1 MAACTGTANI
11 ARLNNAGRMFW
22 GAIGAGAIQTP
33 ISCRTQTRQ
42 INITASVTLV
52 RNRRDVRLWQKADLP
67 ALSVQSSRALPF
79 LPELRGVFMRRRV
92 VTIVV
97 AAGILIGQLPVS
109 AQTFRTY
116 RCYDGSQFILAL
128 FEGDKRAHLQLDGKA
143 VTLPKRISLSGPRYA
158 KGDISLRIT
167 KTGITLKRGKQST
180 ECITRSWVGSLL
192 PTR

>member
-1 MAACTGTANI
+1 
-11 ARLNNAGRMFW
+11 
-22 GAIGAGAIQTP
+22 
-33 ISCRTQTRQ
+33 
-42 INITASVTLV
+42 
-52 RNRRDVRLWQKADLP
+52 
-67 ALSVQSSRALPF
+67 
-79 LPELRGVFMRRRV
+79 MRRSDF
-92 VTIVV
+92 VTIIV
-97 AAGILIGQLPVS
+97 AAGILIGQLPVF

-143 VTLPKRISLSGPRYA
+143 VTLPKRISLSGSRYA

-192 PTR
+192 PTK

>member
-1 MAACTGTANI
+1 
-11 ARLNNAGRMFW
+11 MFW
-22 GAIGAGAIQTP
+22 EAIGAGAIQTP
-33 ISCRTQTRQ
+33 ISSRTQPRQ

-52 RNRRDVRLWQKADLP
+52 RNRRDVRLWQKADIP
-67 ALSVQSSRALPF
+67 ALPVWSFRAYHSSRRL
-79 LPELRGVFMRRRV
+79 GVFMRRRYF
-92 VTIVV
+92 VTIIV
-97 AAGILIGQLPVS
+97 AAGILIGQLPVF

-143 VTLPKRISLSGPRYA
+143 VTLPKRISLSGSRYA

-167 KTGITLKRGKQST
+167 KTVITLKRGKQST

>member
-1 MAACTGTANI
+1 
-11 ARLNNAGRMFW
+11 
-22 GAIGAGAIQTP
+22 
-33 ISCRTQTRQ
+33 
-42 INITASVTLV
+42 
-52 RNRRDVRLWQKADLP
+52 
-67 ALSVQSSRALPF
+67 
-79 LPELRGVFMRRRV
+79 MRRRYF
-92 VTIVV
+92 VTIIV
-97 AAGILIGQLPVS
+97 AAGILIGQLPVF

-143 VTLPKRISLSGPRYA
+143 VTLPKRISLSGSRYA

-167 KTGITLKRGKQST
+167 KTVITLKRGKQST